1 MFNAVV
7 VRKSASNVSYKVE
20 TVDESY
26 LSKGDVLVKV
36 LYSSINYKDML
47 ALQYNGG
54 VIRDYPMI
62 PGIDFAGIV
71 ESSSNDKFKEGDNV
85 LVTGYDVGV
94 THTGGFS
101 EYAQVPGEWIVPVTV
116 DNKQQFSFT
125 ISTNKKT
132 VTVQELDYKVRNWL
146 TNNKKLYEFDGSAYE
161 TGYIKFIEENKDSF
175 WYDLFP
181 KKDLVPFIPYKFVN
195 IYGDNKTIDASSV
208 KIEVHLTTT

>member
-1 MFNAVV
+1 M
-7 VRKSASNVSYKVE
+7 
-20 TVDESY
+20 
-26 LSKGDVLVKV
+26 SKN
-36 LYSSINYKDML
+36 I
-47 ALQYNGG
+47 
-54 VIRDYPMI
+54 
-62 PGIDFAGIV
+62 
-71 ESSSNDKFKEGDNV
+71 
-85 LVTGYDVGV
+85 
-94 THTGGFS
+94 
-101 EYAQVPGEWIVPVTV
+101 IVPVTV